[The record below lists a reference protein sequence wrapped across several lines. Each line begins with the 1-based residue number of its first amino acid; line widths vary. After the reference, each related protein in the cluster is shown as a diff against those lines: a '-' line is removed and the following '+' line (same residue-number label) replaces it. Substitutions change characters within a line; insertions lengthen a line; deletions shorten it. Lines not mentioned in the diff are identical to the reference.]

1 MAGGLT
7 RDQQNLVHETEQLLH
22 EARYNP
28 HFAETMRGRGYNE
41 ESWAHGESL
50 LEGLTSSGRAFEKA
64 QSAKYKA
71 TNAVRKQREQVWA
84 HSSALAQSCVSLFQ
98 GQTDVLNALGL
109 HARRKDGNG
118 TSQIAKP
125 KSRLSLISWWPG
137 SAICLRRP
145 RRIRRLLRFW
155 RLTVFRPIRWLKA
168 RPG

>member
-1 MAGGLT
+1 MKGGFT
-7 RDQQNLVHETEQLLH
+7 QDQIAVIGETEQLLH
-22 EARYNP
+22 EARYDP
-28 HFAETMRGRGYNE
+28 QFAEMMRARGYNE

-50 LEGLTSSGRAFEKA
+50 LNDAKAAGRAKEQAESTKLG
-64 QSAKYKA
+64 A
-71 TNAVRKQREQVWA
+71 TNTYERQREEMWQF
-84 HSSALAQSCVSLFQ
+84 SSALAQTCTVLFQ
-98 GQTDVLNALGL
+98 GRTEWLNALGL

-155 RLTVFRPIRWLKA
+155 RQTAFRPIRWLKV
-168 RPG
+168 RPA